1 MQSWSRTPARSLLF
15 VCHLLMLELWHKRT
29 LSHFTFRRLE
39 ASRYRRTATTTQC
52 VECEWCRLIIHLLL
66 KISSEFNSIF
76 SISQRNSQSR
86 MNDMSVLCAVHCGFL
101 NAEFSRISRMAN
113 ANHQITFKLDF
124 AKNIACQLFL
134 LNSVSVPNRP
144 SAYGIQWK
152 YTSKIENY
160 IFKDYVWWSSTIS
173 SDVIFCSQ

>member
-29 LSHFTFRRLE
+29 LSHFKFRRLE

-86 MNDMSVLCAVHCGFL
+86 MNDMSVLSIVVSWTL
-101 NAEFSRISRMAN
+101 SSPEFREWRMRITKSRSSWISRKTLRVNCFSWIRCRCRIGQVHMAFN
-113 ANHQITFKLDF
+113 ENIPAKLKIIF
-124 AKNIACQLFL
+124 
-134 LNSVSVPNRP
+134 
-144 SAYGIQWK
+144 
-152 YTSKIENY
+152 SKTMFDGRLPY
-160 IFKDYVWWSSTIS
+160 RRT
-173 SDVIFCSQ
+173 